1 MPYWEVST
9 FIIYLK
15 RCKNAEHWDD
25 LQRLWKV
32 AEYHVWPSLLNVL
45 SRRTPSSPGAALA
58 KGSGIWAWGR
68 EAKLCLGTLHSP
80 SFQVINFY
88 FSRLQFVI
96 HFLLS
101 LVCWKHSRDAKEGA
115 WDWETGGLLPASPEK
130 LVEPIWSW
138 GGNVIPWGIS
148 SLICSNGGWIHESV
162 NWWRFWRW
170 QNAFEEGTKHQ
181 SF

>member
-1 MPYWEVST
+1 MVPCECSSQGISPAMPYWEVST

-96 HFLLS
+96 HFLQS
-101 LVCWKHSRDAKEGA
+101 LMFMLKAFSWCEGRSL
-115 WDWETGGLLPASPEK
+115 GLGNRRPASSITWE
-130 LVEPIWSW
+130 I
-138 GGNVIPWGIS
+138 
-148 SLICSNGGWIHESV
+148 GWAHMV
-162 NWWRFWRW
+162 LR
-170 QNAFEEGTKHQ
+170 K
-181 SF
+181 